1 MQSTAT
7 RSAVA
12 AKTLVLIVLG
22 AAAGFYFLKT
32 TNAAMIGGVIGL
44 ALSIF
49 WQ

>member
-1 MQSTAT
+1 MKANTT

-32 TNAAMIGGVIGL
+32 TNAVMIGGIIGL
-44 ALSIF
+44 ALSIL